1 MRERS
6 LEIPKDTLDG
16 RKVMLAW
23 IMHVKAYLLNDVGDV
38 ERMKMRYYSAPMR
51 FLYYVGSAARG
62 RVEAVRLG
70 EVLSGVVAS
79 CSRSCQPCPESPQHT

>member
-23 IMHVKAYLLNDVGDV
+23 IMHVKAHLLNDVGDV

-51 FLYYVGSAARG
+51 F
-62 RVEAVRLG
+62 
-70 EVLSGVVAS
+70 
-79 CSRSCQPCPESPQHT
+79 